1 MGLKQLSPR
10 FFLDL
15 KKLLHKKN
23 FNFVQPNEHWVSKY
37 HRAAGLW
44 RRHFNLDDFSKRS
57 WPKAL
62 DSSRLRRI
70 CFKQIKKSFQDFLAQ
85 QLDSSSTWSSLRMVN
100 PPHYQGRRDFASQS
114 DLEMSEGP
122 SKFLEF
128 SRTLVWFHFIFVWFY
143 LNKNQTCPFLNYLL
157 VLCWEGQGWK
167 ILSQLLGGL
176 TKVFL

>member
-100 PPHYQGRRDFASQS
+100 PPHYQGRRNFASQS
-114 DLEMSEGP
+114 DLETSEGP

-128 SRTLVWFHFIFVWFY
+128 SRTWFDFIFIFSCDFIWIKIKLVPFKLPFSSLTGRGRAGKFY
-143 LNKNQTCPFLNYLL
+143 PNFWGDPD
-157 VLCWEGQGWK
+157 
-167 ILSQLLGGL
+167 
-176 TKVFL
+176 